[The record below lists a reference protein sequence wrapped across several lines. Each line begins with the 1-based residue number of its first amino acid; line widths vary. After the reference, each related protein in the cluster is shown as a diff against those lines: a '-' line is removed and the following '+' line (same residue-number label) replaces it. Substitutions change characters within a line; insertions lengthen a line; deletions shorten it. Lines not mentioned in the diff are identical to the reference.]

1 MVNSFFL
8 RITLNLFDDRSLG
21 LNVYSILKHTTLVL
35 TLRAL
40 NKVEK
45 KLLHAL
51 HSYDTQKDQPPP
63 PDEP

>member
-1 MVNSFFL
+1 
-8 RITLNLFDDRSLG
+8 
-21 LNVYSILKHTTLVL
+21 
-35 TLRAL
+35 L
-40 NKVEK
+40 NKIEK

>member
-1 MVNSFFL
+1 MVNKFPYSKL
-8 RITLNLFDDRSLG
+8 DSSALYRSG

-35 TLRAL
+35 TIRAL
-40 NKVEK
+40 NKIEK

>member
-1 MVNSFFL
+1 MVKQNFSNSKFL
-8 RITLNLFDDRSLG
+8 SLFYLG

-35 TLRAL
+35 TIRAL
-40 NKVEK
+40 NKIEK